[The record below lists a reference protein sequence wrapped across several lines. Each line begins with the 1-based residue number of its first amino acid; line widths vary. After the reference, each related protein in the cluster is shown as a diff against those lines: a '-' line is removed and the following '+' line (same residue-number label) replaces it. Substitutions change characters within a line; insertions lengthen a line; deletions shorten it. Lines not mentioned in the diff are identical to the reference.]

1 MFDAAFVSGDVESL
15 LAATLHYVDN
25 HTPYFIM
32 SNSFFDLNLELLV
45 LIMQRDTLHQSL
57 TETQL
62 YLAVLRWARGYGTL
76 DSSDST

>member
-32 SNSFFDLNLELLV
+32 SNSFLDLNLELLV
-45 LIMQRDTLHQSL
+45 LIMQRDTLH
-57 TETQL
+57 
-62 YLAVLRWARGYGTL
+62 
-76 DSSDST
+76 